1 MHSFEVHDKRL
12 SLFLFMATRNPI
24 RVRLEVRDRFFK
36 CWQFSKLNSGHI
48 RTLICSY
55 SINIYFMKVTS
66 KEWWEI
72 SSWWR
77 LIILVGQWDFTM
89 ILILV
94 APQGRYLLNNLSWN
108 IFDIIFHWSSQVD
121 MPIKHLI
128 LQDLCTLACNN
139 NLLDLC
145 NVHELPGTP
154 AFDASNV
161 FPPSWRFFPILDPQV
176 ICLYNR
182 IVIALELSRKYCEAL

>member
-1 MHSFEVHDKRL
+1 MLGFR
-12 SLFLFMATRNPI
+12 A
-24 RVRLEVRDRFFK
+24 
-36 CWQFSKLNSGHI
+36 
-48 RTLICSY
+48 
-55 SINIYFMKVTS
+55 
-66 KEWWEI
+66 
-72 SSWWR
+72 
-77 LIILVGQWDFTM
+77 
-89 ILILV
+89 
-94 APQGRYLLNNLSWN
+94 
-108 IFDIIFHWSSQVD
+108 IFPWPSQVD

-182 IVIALELSRKYCEAL
+182 IVIALELSRKYHFKHFA

>member
-1 MHSFEVHDKRL
+1 MEGICY
-12 SLFLFMATRNPI
+12 MI
-24 RVRLEVRDRFFK
+24 YLE
-36 CWQFSKLNSGHI
+36 
-48 RTLICSY
+48 
-55 SINIYFMKVTS
+55 IY
-66 KEWWEI
+66 
-72 SSWWR
+72 
-77 LIILVGQWDFTM
+77 
-89 ILILV
+89 LILF
-94 APQGRYLLNNLSWN
+94 S
-108 IFDIIFHWSSQVD
+108 WSSQVD
-121 MPIKHLI
+121 MPIKHSI

-182 IVIALELSRKYCEAL
+182 IVVLESSKNIIFDTQE